1 MYANINDF
9 TEELKKLKHEYLPQS
24 EIETIYKRIDKVSI
38 RIIITPSIFIDVY
51 ANIEN
56 NRYDFSLIKDNQR
69 ILGYDNLESWH
80 YHPLNKQD
88 DHIVI
93 TEPSLNFIF
102 NEITNVIHCL

>member
-1 MYANINDF
+1 MYENIDDF
-9 TEELKKLKHEYLPQS
+9 TEELKALSHEYLPES
-24 EIETIYKRIDKVSI
+24 KIETIYKRTGKVSL
-38 RIIITPSIFIDVY
+38 RIIITTSFFIDVY
-51 ANIEN
+51 ANIES

-102 NEITNVIHCL
+102 NEIINVIHRL